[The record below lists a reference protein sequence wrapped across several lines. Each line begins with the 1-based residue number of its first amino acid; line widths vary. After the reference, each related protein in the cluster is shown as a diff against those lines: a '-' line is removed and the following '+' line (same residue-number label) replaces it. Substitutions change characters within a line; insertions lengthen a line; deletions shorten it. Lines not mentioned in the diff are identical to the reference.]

1 MDRFDAFDDVLA
13 AAREGD
19 ERAFAAL
26 WRWLHPSLLRWLTV
40 VARFD
45 VEDIAS
51 DVWLSVA
58 RGLDTFE
65 GDDVGFRGW
74 VFTIAR
80 RRVIDRTRHHARR
93 PTVVPLEGVDPVDAA
108 ATSSAR
114 VDHMDSISAALEL
127 LAQLTP
133 DQREVVA
140 LRVVAGMSVEET
152 AAVVGKAES
161 AVRVLCHRGLRVLA
175 RRLDA
180 DALSSEVSA

>member
-1 MDRFDAFDDVLA
+1 MDRFDAFDDVLR
-13 AAREGD
+13 AARDGD
-19 ERAFAAL
+19 EGAFAAL
-26 WRWLHPSLLRWLTV
+26 WRWLNPPLLRWLTV
-40 VARFD
+40 VARTD

-58 RGLDTFE
+58 RGLDTFD
-65 GDDVGFRGW
+65 GDDAGFRGW

-80 RRVIDRTRHHARR
+80 RRAVDRTRHAARR
-93 PTVVPLEGVDPVDAA
+93 PAVVPLDGVDAIDAR

-114 VDHMDSISAALEL
+114 VDHSDAVSAALEL

-140 LRVVAGMSVEET
+140 LRVVAGMTVQET

-180 DALSSEVSA
+180 ATLDSEVSA